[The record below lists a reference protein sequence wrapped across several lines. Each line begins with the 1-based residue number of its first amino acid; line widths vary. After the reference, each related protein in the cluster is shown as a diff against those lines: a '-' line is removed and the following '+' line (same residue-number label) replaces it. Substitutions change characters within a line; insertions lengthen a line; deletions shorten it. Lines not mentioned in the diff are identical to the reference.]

1 VVTFQTMRACL
12 QVASLLMLLAPACAL
27 KPPLQNT
34 GAATAAG
41 GIVMAVQ
48 RQSCDETV
56 QPKQPGND
64 LVEAIVEVEIRNPSD
79 LPLAVHRDRLRL
91 IAPDGSSIRT
101 STWFASEPLT
111 VAAAQS
117 RTFQVRFMS
126 RGGLSCWKPMEL
138 HADGAVMHG
147 AAPVTLAAVRFTPSH
162 ALPGYGTPA
171 TP

>member
-1 VVTFQTMRACL
+1 MHARLVPP
-12 QVASLLMLLAPACAL
+12 SLLLVLTVGCAMT
-27 KPPLQNT
+27 PPLQNG

-41 GIVMAVQ
+41 GVAMAVE
-48 RQSCDETV
+48 RQSCSETV

-79 LPLAVHRDRLRL
+79 LPVAVHRDRLRL
-91 IAPDGSSIRT
+91 TAPDGSSIRT

-111 VAAAQS
+111 IAAAHS

-126 RGGLSCWKPMEL
+126 RGGLSCWKAMEL
-138 HADGAVMHG
+138 HADGAVTRG
-147 AAPVTLAAVRFTPSH
+147 SAPLTLAAVRFTPSH

-171 TP
+171 AP